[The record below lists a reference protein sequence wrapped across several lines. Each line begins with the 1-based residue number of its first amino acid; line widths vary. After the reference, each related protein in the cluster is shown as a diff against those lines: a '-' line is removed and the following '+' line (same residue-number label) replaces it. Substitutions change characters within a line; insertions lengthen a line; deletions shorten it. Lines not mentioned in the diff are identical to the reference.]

1 MSSYAVATLDQIEE
15 IDDGRSPWRPVRM
28 HFGIQ
33 SFGINAFTGKAAGD
47 RLINEHDETDND
59 GHEELYLV
67 HSGRARF
74 EIDGET
80 LDAPAGT
87 MVFAPPEAKR
97 TAFAEEAG
105 TTLIAL
111 GGTPGKAYE
120 AGGWEL
126 WAPINPLYE
135 AGDYAGAADRA
146 RGVAEANPRLPLL
159 MYNLACCESLA
170 GRTDDAIGHLRSAIE
185 LKQEFREMAT
195 DDSDF
200 DPVRDEDAFRQ
211 LVGT

>member
-15 IDDGRSPWRPVRM
+15 TDDGRCPWRPVRM

-33 SFGINAFTGKAAGD
+33 SFGINAFTGREAGD
-47 RLINEHDETDND
+47 RLINEHDEAEDD
-59 GHEELYLV
+59 GQEELYLV
-67 HSGRARF
+67 QTGRARF
-74 EIDGET
+74 ELDGESV
-80 LDAPAGT
+80 DAPAGT
-87 MVFAPPEAKR
+87 LVYASPEVRR
-97 TAFAEEAG
+97 TAFAEEPG

-146 RGVAEANPRLPLL
+146 REVAEANPELPML

-170 GRTDDAIGHLRSAIE
+170 GRADDAIGHLRSAIE
-185 LKQEFREMAT
+185 RKAEFRDMAT
-195 DDSDF
+195 EDSDF
-200 DPVRDEDAFRQ
+200 DPVRDEAGFRQ
-211 LVGT
+211 LVG

>member
-33 SFGINAFTGKAAGD
+33 SFGINAFTGKDAGD

-67 HSGRARF
+67 QSGRARF

-80 LDAPAGT
+80 VDAPAGT
-87 MVFAPPEAKR
+87 MVLAPPEVRR
-97 TAFAEEAG
+97 TAFAEEPG

-120 AGGWEL
+120 AS
-126 WAPINPLYE
+126 
-135 AGDYAGAADRA
+135 
-146 RGVAEANPRLPLL
+146 
-159 MYNLACCESLA
+159 ACCESLA
-170 GRTDDAIGHLRSAIE
+170 GRADDAIEHLRSAIE
-185 LKQEFREMAT
+185 LKPEFRELAT

-200 DPVRDEDAFRQ
+200 DPVRDEEAFRQ
-211 LVGT
+211 LVG